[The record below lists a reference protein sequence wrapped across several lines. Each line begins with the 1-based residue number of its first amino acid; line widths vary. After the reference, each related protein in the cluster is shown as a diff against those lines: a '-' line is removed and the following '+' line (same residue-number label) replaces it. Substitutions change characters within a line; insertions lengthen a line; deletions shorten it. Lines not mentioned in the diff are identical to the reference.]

1 MYYRRKIILSL
12 LRALGRSVSKIDLQ
26 KLLFLISRQ
35 QEIPSYEFVPY
46 KYGCYSFQV
55 DADKRTLTK
64 YGYLRKNDQWQL
76 DKRRNAAGAI
86 TTKDL
91 QVIDNVLS
99 NYGHLT
105 GNELISEVYRQ
116 YPYFAIHSEIAE
128 SLLNKADL
136 SKVDKAKPGNKARR
150 LCTIGYEGRPF
161 EAYLNKLILENVR
174 VLIDVRKNPISMKF
188 GFSKNQLIS
197 ATKGLGIMYVHLP
210 ELGIDSSLR
219 KSLNDVSD
227 YEKLF
232 DLYREKTLPTQSKAL
247 ETILQ
252 LLEHGSVAL
261 TCFEESHEMCHRGC
275 VSEAVSL
282 LDEFNYE
289 IAHL

>member
-1 MYYRRKIILSL
+1 MYYRRKLILSL
-12 LRALGRSVSKIDLQ
+12 LKALGRSVSKIDLQ

-35 QEIPSYEFVPY
+35 QENPSYEFVPY

-64 YGYLRKNDQWQL
+64 YGYLRKIEQWQL
-76 DKRRNAAGAI
+76 DKRRNEAGAVS
-86 TTKDL
+86 TQDL
-91 QVIDNVLS
+91 QLIENVLS
-99 NYGHLT
+99 EYGHLT
-105 GNELISEVYRQ
+105 GNELISAVYRQ
-116 YPYFAIHSEIAE
+116 YPYFAINSEIAE
-128 SLLNKADL
+128 NLLDKADL
-136 SKVDKAKPGNKARR
+136 SKVTKAKPKTSTRR
-150 LCTIGYEGRPF
+150 LLTIGYEGRPF
-161 EAYLNKLILENVR
+161 ELYLNKLILENVH
-174 VLIDVRKNPISMKF
+174 VLIDVRKNPLSMKF

-197 ATKGLGIMYVHLP
+197 ATRGLGIKYVHLP

-219 KSLNDVSD
+219 KSLNNASD
-227 YEKLF
+227 YAKLF
-232 DLYREKTLPTQSKAL
+232 DIYREKTLPAQSKAL

-289 IAHL
+289 VAHL